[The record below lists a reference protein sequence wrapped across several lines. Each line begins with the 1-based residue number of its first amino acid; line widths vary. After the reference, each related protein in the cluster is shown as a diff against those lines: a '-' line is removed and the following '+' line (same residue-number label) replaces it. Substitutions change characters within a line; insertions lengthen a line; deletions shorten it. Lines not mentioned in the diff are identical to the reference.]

1 MVANTVHWRNP
12 ALCARVLY
20 RSNFEQQDGQRVAG
34 KRHPGAIS
42 TGYLLGDCEEA
53 QPSAQW
59 RAIYQ
64 QQVQRLAW
72 CVLF

>member
-1 MVANTVHWRNP
+1 MPTLAQSCAVR
-12 ALCARVLY
+12 CARVLY
-20 RSNFEQQDGQRVAG
+20 RSNFEQDGQRVAG

-53 QPSAQW
+53 QKSAQW

-64 QQVQRLAW
+64 QQVQRLVRT
-72 CVLF
+72 VLSET